1 MTVRRLTLILGTIV
15 VGGGLAWAL
24 LAGLGRL
31 LQAPAP
37 GASTAATPATA
48 PASAVAGPRIKATL
62 YFESDDG
69 LRLVPVEQDVP
80 LGSTPLEQ
88 ARAIV
93 EAQLTTTPPAPLV
106 SAIPAGTTLRGLFV
120 SDRGNVFVDLD
131 ASVRAKH
138 PGGSMQELLTVYTF
152 VNAILI
158 NLPTLQDVQILVDG
172 READTLAGHVDLR
185 RPLRR
190 NDALVAAPDP
200 PPVARKP

>member
-1 MTVRRLTLILGTIV
+1 MTARRLTLILAAV
-15 VGGGLAWAL
+15 LVGGGLAWAL
-24 LAGLGRL
+24 LTGLGRL
-31 LQAPAP
+31 LQAPTP
-37 GASTAATPATA
+37 GANTAAPSATPPGAA
-48 PASAVAGPRIKATL
+48 AVPHIKATL
-62 YFESDDG
+62 YFTSEDG
-69 LRLVPVEQDVP
+69 RRLVPVEQEVP

-93 EAQLTTTPPAPLV
+93 EAQLTATPPAPLV

-131 ASVRAKH
+131 PSVRTKH

-152 VNAILI
+152 VNAILT

-172 READTLAGHVDLR
+172 RETDTLAGHVDLR
-185 RPLRR
+185 RPLHR

-200 PPVARKP
+200 PPAARKP